1 MTIAICDDE
10 QHFLVQLRE
19 LLNSCC
25 DAADKLTIKEF
36 GSGEE
41 LLADFSPHK
50 FDAIIL
56 DIEMGGISGIEAA
69 QQIRLIDGGVIIAFL
84 TSHQEFAIHGYEV
97 NAFRYILKGQP
108 EQMFR
113 RQLMSIIGEYHQ
125 THISYPIQCRNE
137 LHNIA
142 VSDILYFEVFKRT
155 IVLHTE
161 KQRYEYY
168 GRLSDIEKDSR
179 LIGFV
184 KPHKSYYV
192 NLSFIGSVK
201 PAEIVMKNGSV
212 IPLSRNMRQYVTD
225 RFLAFLT
232 ERC

>member
-1 MTIAICDDE
+1 MKIAICDDE
-10 QHFLVQLRE
+10 PSFLIQLKE
-19 LLNSCC
+19 LLNDCC
-25 DAADKLTIKEF
+25 GATDKLMIEEF
-36 GSGEE
+36 SSGEE
-41 LLADFSPHK
+41 LLADFSPNK
-50 FDAIIL
+50 YDAIIL
-56 DIEMGGISGIEAA
+56 DIEMVGISGIDAA
-69 QQIRLIDGGVIIAFL
+69 QQIRRSDSGVIIAFL

-125 THISYPIQCRNE
+125 THISYPIQCKNE
-137 LHNIA
+137 LHNIS
-142 VSDILYFEVFKRT
+142 VSSILYFEVFKRT

-161 KQRYEYY
+161 KQQYEYY

-179 LIGFV
+179 LIGFI

-192 NLSFIGSVK
+192 NLSFIESVK
-201 PAEIVMKNGSV
+201 PTEIVMKNGSV
-212 IPLSRNMRQYVTD
+212 IPLSRNLRQYVTD

>member
-1 MTIAICDDE
+1 MRIAICDDE
-10 QHFLVQLRE
+10 QNFLVQLKQ
-19 LLNSCC
+19 LLSDCC
-25 DAADKLTIKEF
+25 DATDKLTIEEF
-36 GSGEE
+36 SSGEE
-41 LLADFSPHK
+41 LLMNYSLNK
-50 FDAIIL
+50 YDAIIL
-56 DIEMGGISGIEAA
+56 DIEMGGVNGIDVA
-69 QQIRLIDGGVIIAFL
+69 QQIRHTDNSVIIAFL

-113 RQLMSIIGEYHQ
+113 RQLMSIISEYHQ
-125 THISYPIQCRNE
+125 THIAFPVQCRNE
-137 LHNIA
+137 LHNIS
-142 VSDILYFEVFKRT
+142 VSNILYFEVFKRT

-161 KQRYEYY
+161 KQQYEYY

-192 NLSFIGSVK
+192 NLSFIESIK
-201 PAEIVMKNGSV
+201 PTEIVMKNGSA
-212 IPLSRNMRQYVTD
+212 IPLSRNLRQYVTD

>member
-1 MTIAICDDE
+1 MKIAICDDE
-10 QHFLVQLRE
+10 PSFLIQLKE
-19 LLNSCC
+19 LLNDCC
-25 DAADKLTIKEF
+25 GATDKLMIEEF
-36 GSGEE
+36 SSGEE
-41 LLADFSPHK
+41 LLEDFSPNK
-50 FDAIIL
+50 YDAIIL
-56 DIEMGGISGIEAA
+56 DIEMGGISGIDAA
-69 QQIRLIDGGVIIAFL
+69 QQIRRSDSGVIIAFL

-125 THISYPIQCRNE
+125 THISYPIQCKNE
-137 LHNIA
+137 LHNIS
-142 VSDILYFEVFKRT
+142 VSSILYFEVFKRT

-161 KQRYEYY
+161 KQQYEYY

-179 LIGFV
+179 LIGFI

-192 NLSFIGSVK
+192 NLSFIESVK
-201 PAEIVMKNGSV
+201 PTEIVMKNGSV
-212 IPLSRNMRQYVTD
+212 IPLSRNLRQYVTD

>member
-1 MTIAICDDE
+1 MKIAICDDE
-10 QHFLVQLRE
+10 PSFLIQLKE
-19 LLNSCC
+19 LLNNCC
-25 DAADKLTIKEF
+25 GATDKLMIEEF
-36 GSGEE
+36 SNGEE
-41 LLADFSPHK
+41 LLADFYPNK
-50 FDAIIL
+50 YDAIIL
-56 DIEMGGISGIEAA
+56 DIEMDGISGIDAA
-69 QQIRLIDGGVIIAFL
+69 QQIRHSDSGVIIAFL

-125 THISYPIQCRNE
+125 THISYPIQCKNE
-137 LHNIA
+137 LHNIS
-142 VSDILYFEVFKRT
+142 VSSILYFEVFKRT

-161 KQRYEYY
+161 KQQYEYY

-179 LIGFV
+179 LIGFI

-192 NLSFIGSVK
+192 NLSFIESVK
-201 PAEIVMKNGSV
+201 PTEIVMKNGSV
-212 IPLSRNMRQYVTD
+212 IPLSRNLRQYVTD

>member
-1 MTIAICDDE
+1 MRIAICDDE
-10 QHFLVQLRE
+10 HSFLVQLKE
-19 LLNSCC
+19 LLNDCC
-25 DAADKLTIKEF
+25 ETSDKLTIEEF
-36 GSGEE
+36 TNGEE
-41 LLADFSPHK
+41 LLNDFSPNK
-50 FDAIIL
+50 YDAIIL
-56 DIEMGGISGIEAA
+56 DIEMGGISGIDVA
-69 QQIRLIDGGVIIAFL
+69 QQIRRSDSGVIIAFL

-125 THISYPIQCRNE
+125 NHISYPIQCKNE
-137 LHNIA
+137 LHNIS
-142 VSDILYFEVFKRT
+142 VSSILYFEVFKRT

-161 KQRYEYY
+161 KQQYEYY

-192 NLSFIGSVK
+192 NLSFIESVK
-201 PAEIVMKNGSV
+201 PTEIVMKNGSV
-212 IPLSRNMRQYVTD
+212 IPLSRNLRQYVTY